1 MAEKT
6 VRTPLVIALG
16 VVVLLVIGFFGYRL
30 ISSDGDSDSS
40 ASSASSSSTTVGANG
55 SDGSGGA
62 STTSTT
68 VPGEPVTPGQSF
80 DAFVTKNPFQPLVS
94 ATAASTGTG
103 TNATTPT
110 TATTVPVNSGTVAPA
125 VPANQ
130 APSASTPVSLLEV
143 FDDGGVVRARIQVG
157 VTVYTVAAGETFAT
171 SYKVVSLDLGAQC
184 GQFQFGDSPFQLCVG
199 EQTLK

>member
-1 MAEKT
+1 MADKT
-6 VRTPLVIALG
+6 VRTPLAVALG

-40 ASSASSSSTTVGANG
+40 ASSTSSSTTAGANG
-55 SDGSGGA
+55 SDGSDSS

-94 ATAASTGTG
+94 ETAASTGTG

-110 TATTVPVNSGTVAPA
+110 TVTTVPVNSGTVAPA

-130 APSASTPVSLLEV
+130 APAASTPVSLLEV